1 MQEHH
6 STPQVLD
13 AYTKSSIAGAAK
25 VAGIAAILSIAGT
38 IISAIAVFITP
49 EAAPVAKEGF
59 ENNPMLTPAAGTSV
73 FSVIFSLLI
82 NGVLF
87 FYLYRFSKTIRRALK
102 SNQSNLLE
110 LGLTSLASYFRICA
124 IIIVISMVFIFIAG
138 LAVGMGAGLQ

>member
-13 AYTKSSIAGAAK
+13 AYTKSSIAGAAR
-25 VAGIAAILSIAGT
+25 VAGIAAVLSIAGT
-38 IISAIAVFITP
+38 IISAIAVFIKP
-49 EAAPVAKEGF
+49 QAATVAKEGF
-59 ENNPMLTPAAGTSV
+59 ESNPMLAPTAGASV

-87 FYLYRFSKTIRRALK
+87 FYLYRFSKTSRQALI
-102 SNQSNLLE
+102 SDQSNLLAS
-110 LGLTSLASYFRICA
+110 GLASLASYFRICA
-124 IIIVISMVFIFIAG
+124 IIIVISMFFIFIAG